1 MKRMLLVIVAT
12 LMLGGCMV
20 ARGPQGQIV
29 MGFDV
34 GVMPE
39 TVSEIGGALASTF
52 LGPQA
57 GNLVSTGL
65 MLLLGGGTAVAGVS
79 MNKGRK
85 KSDQG
90 REKANNEVIAL
101 KGLLQ
106 GLGVLKQPAAP
117 VVVEEPVDPS

>member
-1 MKRMLLVIVAT
+1 
-12 LMLGGCMV
+12 MV

-39 TVSEIGGALASTF
+39 TISEIGGALASTF
-52 LGPQA
+52 LGPQV

-79 MNKGRK
+79 MNKSRK
-85 KSDQG
+85 RSDQG
-90 REKANNEVIAL
+90 REKSDKEVIAL
-101 KGLLQ
+101 KALLQ
-106 GLGVLKQPAAP
+106 GMGVIKPAPVEQPAP
-117 VVVEEPVDPS
+117 VEETVDPS